1 VTLKSEV
8 MADDNSAWQHRNK
21 LYFKVGYIQIK
32 MKTINFNCKKYC
44 TILHTYIQ
52 KID

>member
-8 MADDNSAWQHRNK
+8 MADDNSALQHRNK
-21 LYFKVGYIQIK
+21 LYFKVGYIQIE
-32 MKTINFNCKKYC
+32 MKTITFNCKKYF
-44 TILHTYIQ
+44 TILKTYI